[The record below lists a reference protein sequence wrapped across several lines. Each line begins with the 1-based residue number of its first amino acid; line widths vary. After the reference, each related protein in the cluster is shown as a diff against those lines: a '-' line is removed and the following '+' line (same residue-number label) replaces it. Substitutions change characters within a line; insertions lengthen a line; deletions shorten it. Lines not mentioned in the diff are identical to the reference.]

1 MRSRRHTFLLEILSY
16 DATIGDPS
24 SLAYAKVKP
33 HKVIEAMREFSKNVI
48 KWMY

>member
-24 SLAYAKVKP
+24 SAYAKVKP